1 MRVYTDYFQKSKVF
15 LYPLLKLKK
24 GLPFVPRQ
32 TYICWDNVYT
42 PEDCRFFCEYKVKYT
57 DKFSKFI
64 AEYLSRNIYFEDYI
78 KLDDRQHLF
87 IYDLTKLKADYKRF
101 IEGKYSQFSLD
112 SKITILDFFSD
123 DTKVADYVQGFL
135 TPEDVHVDYAEF
147 LDVSVETL
155 ERVHE
160 ICTPPNLEKETL
172 INNNLILDQL
182 LKRSS
187 ISLTKTK

>member
-32 TYICWDNVYT
+32 TYVCWDNVYT

-87 IYDLTKLKADYKRF
+87 IYNLTKL
-101 IEGKYSQFSLD
+101 
-112 SKITILDFFSD
+112 
-123 DTKVADYVQGFL
+123 
-135 TPEDVHVDYAEF
+135 
-147 LDVSVETL
+147 
-155 ERVHE
+155 
-160 ICTPPNLEKETL
+160 N
-172 INNNLILDQL
+172 
-182 LKRSS
+182 
-187 ISLTKTK
+187 

>member
-182 LKRSS
+182 LKKSS
-187 ISLTKTK
+187 ISLT